1 MAIYKLFPTA
11 DATIYSGY
19 PNMNTGRDEILEAS
33 TTEEGA
39 FDPVPQSS
47 RFLIQFSST
56 EISDVLTN
64 KIGNLP
70 WSSSLKL
77 FIANA
82 EGLSGTTNLEIYPIS
97 SSWNMG
103 LGKYLDN
110 PQVTDGVSW
119 TYRAYSGS
127 LPWPTSSFSPFV
139 TASFTSSA
147 FGGGTWYTG
156 SSNPTLKVTQTQ
168 SFSYYDD
175 KDIDVNV
182 TDTIRAWVSGTF
194 SNNGFIVKQASEFI
208 DNLGA
213 TAKLKYFSR
222 DTNTIY
228 PPLLEFKWRDYSFNT
243 GSSIQTIVS
252 SSEVVLTFPN
262 NSGYYYPDSIQRFR
276 INSRP
281 KYPPRIFQTSSLYV
295 QNFYLPTASYYA
307 IKDLDTNEY
316 VIDFDNAFTQ
326 VSADSE
332 SSYFDIYMNGLEPER
347 YYKILVKT
355 VINNST
361 IIFDNNFFFKVING

>member
-19 PNMNTGRDEILEAS
+19 PNMNTGRDEIVEAS
-33 TTEEGA
+33 TTEDGA
-39 FDPVPQSS
+39 FDPVPQAS

-56 EISDVLTN
+56 EITDVLTN

-82 EGLSGTTNLEIYPIS
+82 EGLTGTTSLEIYPIS

-103 LGKYLDN
+103 LGKYADS
-110 PQVTDGVSW
+110 PQTTDGVSW

-127 LPWPTSSFSPFV
+127 LPWPTSGFSPFV

-156 SSNPTLKVTQTQ
+156 SSIPTLKINQTQ

-182 TDTIRAWVSGTF
+182 TDTVRAWVSGAF
-194 SNNGFIVKQASEFI
+194 ANNGFLVKQASEFI
-208 DNLGA
+208 DDFGA
-213 TAKLKYFSR
+213 TARLKYFSR

-228 PPLLEFKWRDYSFNT
+228 PPQLEFKWRDYTWNT

-252 SSEVVLTFPN
+252 SSEVVLSFPN
-262 NSGYYYPDSIQRFR
+262 NPGTFNPDSIQRFKV
-276 INSRP
+276 NSRP
-281 KYPPRIFQTSSLYV
+281 KYPTRVFQTSSLYV
-295 QNFYLPTASYYA
+295 QNYYLPTASYYA

-316 VIDFDNAFTQ
+316 VIDFDTAFTQ
-326 VSADSE
+326 ISADAE
-332 SSYFDIYMNGLEPER
+332 SSYFNVYMSGLEPER
-347 YYKILVKT
+347 YYKLLVKT
-355 VINNST
+355 IINGST
-361 IIFDNNFFFKVING
+361 IIFDDNFFFKVING

>member
-11 DATIYSGY
+11 DATIYSEY
-19 PNMNTGRDEILEAS
+19 PYMNTGRDEILESS
-33 TTEEGA
+33 TTDDGV
-39 FDPVPQSS
+39 FDPIPQAS

-82 EGLSGTTNLEIYPIS
+82 EGLSSTTNLEIYPIS

-139 TASFTSSA
+139 TASFTSST

-182 TDTIRAWVSGTF
+182 TDTVRAWVSGTF
-194 SNNGFIVKQASEFI
+194 SNNGFIVKQALEFI
-208 DNLGA
+208 DDLGA

-228 PPLLEFKWRDYSFNT
+228 PPQLEFKWRDYSFNT

-252 SSEVVLTFPN
+252 SPEVVLSFPN
-262 NSGYYYPDSIQRFR
+262 NPGYYYPDSIQRFR
-276 INSRP
+276 VNSRP
-281 KYPPRIFQTSSLYV
+281 KYPTRIFQTSSLYV
-295 QNFYLPTASYYA
+295 QNYYLPTASYYA
-307 IKDLDTNEY
+307 VKDLDTNEY
-316 VIDFDNAFTQ
+316 VINFDTAFTQ
-326 VSADSE
+326 ISADSQ

-347 YYKILVKT
+347 YYKLLVKT
-355 VINNST
+355 VINGST
-361 IIFDNNFFFKVING
+361 IIFDDNFFFKVING